1 MSSLLKLLLTGSV
14 LAGAVRAKLHAVRRS
29 AGAIAALGVAALIAA
44 SIGIAALAV
53 AAFFALRPSMADY
66 QAALVVAAVLIL
78 AAAAAALVAVAKLKR
93 VIGARGDAA
102 SSVSPPMPPLSLA
115 NAPSGPRAD
124 DPLVRLI
131 SASVQSPVVMTAL
144 VLGILAG
151 RATKRSRRD

>member
-1 MSSLLKLLLTGSV
+1 MSGLLKLLLTGSA

-29 AGAIAALGVAALIAA
+29 AGAIAALSVAALIAA
-44 SIGIAALAV
+44 SIGVAALAV

-78 AAAAAALVAVAKLKR
+78 VAAAAVLVAVAKLR
-93 VIGARGDAA
+93 RMIGPRGAA
-102 SSVSPPMPPLSLA
+102 SPVSPPLPPLSLA
-115 NAPSGPRAD
+115 NAPTGQRAD